1 MRRPTRCYRSPLA
14 RPLACGAWL
23 LVVPR
28 VFRAPEGPAAREAR
42 RPHFV
47 RRRASKPARAL
58 RALRRPPHQ
67 WGVVADVA
75 RCIVSKPGQ
84 VPPPPTGTAAWPC
97 GPSGALHTSGAGS
110 LIGASSRSPAR
121 PRRFL
126 WASWGGSCVLSF
138 WGALVRVVTNVVN
151 PRDFSLKMA
160 VFWLR
165 LTTFVTGVLARRC
178 ESRWFDD
185 VCNGYCPRVPQ
196 SGPVGQ
202 VCGCLKPSSPLLAR
216 APVGLKPSSPLR
228 VPAEPR
234 LKPPSP
240 LRVRNGRFGCVF
252 RLQR

>member
-14 RPLACGAWL
+14 GPLACGAWL

-97 GPSGALHTSGAGS
+97 GPSGALHTSGAG
-110 LIGASSRSPAR
+110 L
-121 PRRFL
+121 L
-126 WASWGGSCVLSF
+126 CV
-138 WGALVRVVTNVVN
+138 
-151 PRDFSLKMA
+151 
-160 VFWLR
+160 
-165 LTTFVTGVLARRC
+165 
-178 ESRWFDD
+178 
-185 VCNGYCPRVPQ
+185 
-196 SGPVGQ
+196 PVG
-202 VCGCLKPSSPLLAR
+202 VIGVSRVEFLGCSGACCYKRRQSKVFFVWISAPLLR
-216 APVGLKPSSPLR
+216 TSSIRGL
-228 VPAEPR
+228 
-234 LKPPSP
+234 
-240 LRVRNGRFGCVF
+240 F
-252 RLQR
+252 R